1 MAASPAENP
10 PSLAEAIALIEA
22 HFERGRYRQALEQV
36 EEALQAHPQSGS
48 LRLWR
53 AMSLEAMGYTTE
65 AIAVVRTLRHH
76 PDRDICQQAEYM
88 LYIWQ
93 APRLRRP
100 QAWLSEIPDLSHL
113 SDSDWN
119 FTSGT
124 SSSPPSAKGS
134 AASEKPA
141 TENPKAGEASP
152 STYRMIKILVG
163 VCGLAA
169 VIGLLTQ
176 ILS

>member
-1 MAASPAENP
+1 MAASPADNS
-10 PSLAEAIALIEA
+10 PSLAASLALIEA

-36 EEALQAHPQSGS
+36 EEALETHPQSGS

-53 AMSLEAMGYTTE
+53 AISLEAMGYTPE
-65 AIAVVRTLRHH
+65 AIAVVRTLLHY
-76 PDRDICQQAEYM
+76 PEWDISQQADYL

-93 APRLRRP
+93 APRLQRP

-124 SSSPPSAKGS
+124 SVPPTPAKD
-134 AASEKPA
+134 AAAPEKPA
-141 TENPKAGEASP
+141 TANTKAGEASP
-152 STYRMIKILVG
+152 SNYRMIKILVG
-163 VCGLAA
+163 VCVLAA

-176 ILS
+176 ILH